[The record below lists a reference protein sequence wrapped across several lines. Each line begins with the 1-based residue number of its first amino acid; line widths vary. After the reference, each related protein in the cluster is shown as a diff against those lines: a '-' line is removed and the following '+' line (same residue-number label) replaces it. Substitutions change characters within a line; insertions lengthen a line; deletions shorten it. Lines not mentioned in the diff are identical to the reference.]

1 MTRLLL
7 DSSAYIAFK
16 KRHPEVLEILSHA
29 EEIWLSPIVL
39 GELRAGFLQGSK
51 RESNERELQMF
62 LESSRVSVLIVDEE
76 TSERYATIRVALKKA
91 GTPVTLTISGLLP
104 APCSTGF
111 PSSPQTAI
119 FRTFPRSLFATF
131 SPSST
136 LLPPCLLVPTPVSS
150 CVFPTVLIRT
160 APSRNSLKR
169 RRL

>member
-16 KRHPEVLEILSHA
+16 KRHPEVLEILPQA

-91 GTPVTLTISGLLP
+91 GTPVAANDIWIAASAMQHGLPILTSDRDFQNISQVIVRHF
-104 APCSTGF
+104 F
-111 PSSPQTAI
+111 P
-119 FRTFPRSLFATF
+119 
-131 SPSST
+131 
-136 LLPPCLLVPTPVSS
+136 V
-150 CVFPTVLIRT
+150 
-160 APSRNSLKR
+160 
-169 RRL
+169 